1 MEAPRDNETGPKVS
15 RRCEQGLR
23 VSVLTALALHCALLW
38 APLPSTHQRMP
49 QSWFSSTTEQ
59 RTVQLFS
66 GKNVST
72 YADAGCPARA
82 LNPTW
87 SSLQALSEEATVERA
102 WVSSPSGTQSIAQP
116 GSVYFPGISFTGDP
130 CLLTGGPAFP
140 GGLRK
145 ASR

>member
-1 MEAPRDNETGPKVS
+1 MEAPRGNETGPKVS
-15 RRCEQGLR
+15 RRCQQGLR
-23 VSVLTALALHCALLW
+23 VSVLAALALHCALLW
-38 APLPSTHQRMP
+38 VPLPSTHQRMH

-59 RTVQLFS
+59 RFS
-66 GKNVST
+66 SSRGKNVST
-72 YADAGCPARA
+72 YPDAGCPAPA

-87 SSLQALSEEATVERA
+87 SSLQVLSEEATVERA

-116 GSVYFPGISFTGDP
+116 GSVYFPCISFTGDP